1 MEEKDIKTIQTTRGE
16 LRYYRDW
23 ANFDGGVV
31 MLNAQTIDRYKEL
44 KNQHPNA
51 DECGVFFAFSN
62 KQFIEGYKHLVELG
76 HIKEGDKI
84 IQSNLG
90 GLFGTREGI
99 DKFIGFY
106 DESNKLIPQ
115 ECDPQEVYFYEYNN
129 HESMIAWDGDKD
141 AFQLIVQYFGDE
153 VANTIHRL

>member
-1 MEEKDIKTIQTTRGE
+1 MEEKDINTIQTTRGE

-62 KQFIEGYKHLVELG
+62 KQFVEGYKHLVELG

-84 IQSNLG
+84 IQANLG
-90 GLFGTREGI
+90 GLFGTREGM
-99 DKFIGFY
+99 DKFFNFY

-141 AFQLIVQYFGDE
+141 AFQLIVRYFGE
-153 VANTIHRL
+153 NVANTIHRL